1 MLKETEIGYK
11 QSKDKMEI
19 EVNLQL
25 NQLKSQL
32 IEQEKLVSAEREVT
46 KKKDVRISELEAI
59 MEAMK
64 TDNGKVANE
73 AKKEA
78 LETKR

>member
-32 IEQEKLVSAEREVT
+32 IEQEKLVSA
-46 KKKDVRISELEAI
+46 
-59 MEAMK
+59 
-64 TDNGKVANE
+64 
-73 AKKEA
+73 
-78 LETKR
+78 

>member
-1 MLKETEIGYK
+1 
-11 QSKDKMEI
+11 MEI

>member
-1 MLKETEIGYK
+1 VLKETEIGYK